1 MADISR
7 KAQQN
12 ISEDKT
18 KVELSE
24 GELEGLSEDQ
34 INKLTKVEGKEGYR
48 YVSMQFFY
56 EKQLTNILQE
66 LINYYRM

>member
-7 KAQQN
+7 KAQQT

-34 INKLTKVEGKEGYR
+34 INKLTKVEGREGYR
-48 YVSMQFFY
+48 YVSM
-56 EKQLTNILQE
+56 
-66 LINYYRM
+66 